1 MSAWVGRM
9 PTAAVAYENSSEK
22 VVCYYANWSLYREGR
37 GGFNVDHIDPMLC
50 SHVIYAYVA
59 VRDKGTI
66 VPFDKF
72 YKKPSEKNGFYEF
85 SKKLREINPKIKVMV
100 ALGGYHEGSKYFSQA
115 VAKPSIR
122 KQFINNIITFLIK
135 YNFDGLDIDWM
146 YPGQV
151 SRGGKEI
158 DKKNYISLLKELR
171 KVFDHENLI
180 LSAAVGAP
188 ENIAKKYYNIS
199 ELAKYLHFINLMT
212 YDLHGKLDG
221 KTGLHSPLYA
231 GSWENKVD
239 SKLNIHH
246 SVQYWISQGTP
257 PEKLVLGVPLYGISF
272 TLKNSRNLHIIGSPA
287 IGGYP
292 GKFTN
297 ESGLLGYNEI
307 CEYIIH
313 DKWQVYYQ
321 NEQRTPYA
329 VKGSQ
334 WVGYDDKR
342 SISEKVAFA
351 NYYGLG
357 GLMVWSLDTDD
368 FQGDCGEKYP
378 LLKAINEIRNI
389 HFDQESE
396 VPEKDFEI
404 QESITEKVQAPLLPN
419 NNVES
424 QNNDQQQ
431 VVQDDNFSVTDKNL
445 SPNITSESESITS
458 TTASNLKPI
467 TNVASDAESY
477 EGMTEK
483 EVTTGFDSKTNS
495 SLQGNIG
502 DEKNEA
508 IISNISTTVPPITD
522 VTFEN
527 NDLQTIN
534 TEDISNITKETSNIE
549 CIEIPEANKSE
560 NENDT
565 TEVYLEDISSAN
577 EETTESY
584 FTEFD
589 ETTTHNE
596 LSQMTTSYQ
605 EGTTAISTLTTLIS
619 NEKYEE
625 KELENTFS
633 TVIDEETTT
642 ISSTANTDSNSKSKV
657 DSRGDIPEEEY
668 EQTLENGTSGND
680 DIEIILSGNE
690 EKSSDP
696 LETTVSTTNVHKESE
711 NNVTV
716 FPAGNNMKSDID
728 QDGKTETQVS
738 TTSSKKEGI
747 TEPGKGLSP
756 SHHKEKTITVTP
768 SSDNKVPEVTNSIE
782 SSQNASSTTDTECIE
797 IPSSIIDEY
806 EKGTTEVYIDT
817 STDSGSVTT
826 TIDYPTNDGPTTT
839 EYFTST
845 TNTPVSEKVNTELDG
860 KSNTNDDWRTTPTSV
875 LTTMSDT
882 ETDTEENDEI
892 EQTSQSLIDSTPQ
905 LPDEKSDVD
914 SDSNTSEENQSN
926 VSNDTEKDDIL
937 SNTTSDDYDTTSASN
952 NKEND
957 GDGSKI
963 EQTTQSVDDN
973 TTQLPREKSDFN
985 SDATSGENQ
994 SNGGNDTG
1002 KDDTLSTM
1010 TTTDYDSTTASNH
1023 EENDRDGSDMEQTTQ
1038 SLVDN
1043 TPQLPVEK
1051 SDVDSDSNT
1060 SEENQS
1066 DGSNDTDKDDKALNT
1081 TSADYDTT
1089 TANNNEENDGD
1100 GSKIEQTTQSVDD
1113 NTTQLPG
1120 EKSDFNS
1127 DANSGENQ
1135 SNGGNDTGKD
1145 DTLSTMTTT
1154 DYDSTTASNHE
1165 ENDRDGSVMEQTTQ
1179 SLVDNTTQLPGEKSD
1194 FNSDATSGDNQSN
1207 GGNDPDK
1214 DDTAFNTISADYDTT
1229 TASNK
1234 EKNDGDGFD
1243 MEQTTQSLVDNTTQ
1257 LPVEKSDVDSDSNT
1271 SEENQSDGS
1280 NDTDKDDKALN
1291 TTSADYDTT
1300 TANNNEE
1307 NDGDGSKIEQTTQSV
1322 DDNTTQ
1328 LPGEKSDFNSD
1339 ANSGENQSNGGNDTG
1354 KDDTLSTMTTT
1365 DYDSTTASNHE
1376 ENDRDGSVM
1385 EQTTQSLVD
1394 NTTQLPGEKSDFN
1407 SDATSGDN
1415 QSNGGND
1422 PDKDDTAF
1430 NTISAD
1436 YDTTTASNKEKN
1448 DGDGFDMEQT
1458 TQSLVDNTTQL
1469 PVEKSDVDSDS
1480 NTSEENQSDGSNDT
1494 DKDDKALNT
1503 TSADYDTTTA
1513 NNNEENDGDGS
1524 KIEQT
1529 TQSVDDN
1536 TTQLPGEKS
1545 DFNSDATSGDNQ
1557 SNGGNDPDK
1566 DDTASITTSDDYDTA
1581 TASNLEDNDGDGSE
1595 MGQTTQSLVDNT
1607 TQLPGE
1613 KSDFNSDAT
1622 SGENQSDGGNDTD
1635 KGDTASNTTSDD
1647 DDTTTASNLEEND
1660 GDGSEMGQT
1669 TQSLV
1674 NNTTQLPGEKSDF
1687 NSDATS
1693 GENQSDGGNDTDKG
1707 DTLSNTTNDDYDT
1720 TTASNNEKNDG
1731 DGSDMEQTTQS
1742 LVDNTTQLPVEKS
1755 DFNSDATSGEN
1766 QSDGGNDTDKG
1777 DTLSN
1782 TTNDDYDTTT
1792 ASNNEKNDGDGSD
1805 MEQTTQ
1811 SLVDNTTQLPVE
1823 KSDVDSDSN
1832 TSEENQINGGN
1843 DTDKDD
1849 TASITTSDDYDTTTA
1864 SNLEE
1869 NDGDGSE
1876 MGQTTQS
1883 LVDNTTQLPGEKS
1896 DFNSDATSGENQSDG
1911 GNDTDKGD
1919 TASNTTS
1926 DDDDTTTAS
1935 NLEEND
1941 GDGSEMGQTTQS
1953 LVDNTTQLPGEKS
1966 DFNSDAT
1973 SGENQSD
1980 GGNDTDKGDTLSN
1993 TTNDDY
1999 DTTTA
2004 SNCEENDVDG
2014 SEMEQTTQSLVDNT
2028 TQLPGEKSDF
2038 NSDATLGENQ
2048 SNGGNDTV
2056 KHDTAL
2062 TTTIADYNTTTASNN
2077 EENDGD
2083 GSETE
2088 QTTQSLV
2095 DNTTPK
2101 FGNQSN
2107 GDLETD
2113 FQADQSNSGSDSD
2126 NDAVSTNTTPHYAER
2141 STPSHKEKNSDMHDA
2156 ENREEFTTN
2165 ITIDPAGISI
2175 KNITNNDQSVQSTVS
2190 VTLSPNVASH
2200 VTNDQ
2205 YSDDSFEKTTSS
2217 DLSVVTSSVINQD
2230 KHTSVKD
2237 FNELVTNLDTH
2248 SESHSVS
2255 KLNSVENNSD
2265 EEITSTTTSFVPAE
2279 NTTKQIDSGKKTSD
2293 TLTTS
2298 SPLSTVSSIH
2308 HAENNP
2314 NMGNDENP
2322 CNNQLIPGIAA
2333 NPVDCSSFYKCQRT
2347 FSGTYMPFK
2356 IRCPNGLL
2364 FNTRI
2369 YNCDRAQNV
2378 VCPNEYSS
2386 KSNYVSGT
2394 TIDPFKKVF
2403 KGNPCNNQLIPGIA
2417 LDPEGCST
2425 FYKCQKASVA
2435 GWIPFKFYC
2444 PSGLLFNSKIFVCD
2458 WPKNVECHV

>member
-1 MSAWVGRM
+1 MQKILILSLLLSCLLAITSAA
-9 PTAAVAYENSSEK
+9 TEKK

-50 SHVIYAYVA
+50 THVIYAYVA

-85 SKKLREINPKIKVMV
+85 SNKLREINPKIKVMV

-239 SKLNIHH
+239 SKLNIQH

-272 TLKNSRNLHIIGSPA
+272 TLKNSHNLHIIGSPA
-287 IGGYP
+287 TGGYP

-342 SISEKVAFA
+342 SISEKVTFA

-396 VPEKDFEI
+396 IPEKDFEI

-445 SPNITSESESITS
+445 SPNTTPESESITS
-458 TTASNLKPI
+458 TTDSNLKPI

-477 EGMTEK
+477 EGITEK

-508 IISNISTTVPPITD
+508 IISNISTTVPPIID
-522 VTFEN
+522 VTLEN
-527 NDLQTIN
+527 NDLQTMN
-534 TEDISNITKETSNIE
+534 TEGISNITKETSNIE

-577 EETTESY
+577 EETTENY
-584 FTEFD
+584 VTEFD
-589 ETTTHNE
+589 ETTTQNE

-605 EGTTAISTLTTLIS
+605 EGTTAIPTLTTLNS

-625 KELENTFS
+625 KGQENTFS

-642 ISSTANTDSNSKSKV
+642 ISSTANTDSNSKSKL

-668 EQTLENGTSGND
+668 EQTLEKGTSGND
-680 DIEIILSGNE
+680 DIEIIIISGNE
-690 EKSSDP
+690 EKSSEP
-696 LETTVSTTNVHKESE
+696 LETTVSTTNVPKESE
-711 NNVTV
+711 NDVTV
-716 FPAGNNMKSDID
+716 FPAGNNNTKSDID
-728 QDGKTETQVS
+728 QDGRTDSNLDPEKDGKTETQVS
-738 TTSSKKEGI
+738 TTSSTKEGI
-747 TEPGKGLSP
+747 TESGKGLSP
-756 SHHKEKTITVTP
+756 SHHEEKIITVTP

-797 IPSSIIDEY
+797 IPSSVIDEY

-817 STDSGSVTT
+817 STNAGSVTT
-826 TIDYPTNDGPTTT
+826 SIDYLTNDVPTTT

-845 TNTPVSEKVNTELDG
+845 SGTPVSEKVNTELDG
-860 KSNTNDDWRTTPTSV
+860 KSNTNDDSRTTQTSF

-882 ETDTEENDEI
+882 ENDTKEKDEI
-892 EQTSQSLIDSTPQ
+892 EQTTASLIDSTPQ
-905 LPDEKSDVD
+905 LPGEKSEVD

-926 VSNDTEKDDIL
+926 GGNDTDKHDTS
-937 SNTTSDDYDTTSASN
+937 SNTTSDDYDTTTASN
-952 NKEND
+952 NEEND
-957 GDGSKI
+957 GDS
-963 EQTTQSVDDN
+963 
-973 TTQLPREKSDFN
+973 SDI
-985 SDATSGENQ
+985 
-994 SNGGNDTG
+994 
-1002 KDDTLSTM
+1002 
-1010 TTTDYDSTTASNH
+1010 
-1023 EENDRDGSDMEQTTQ
+1023 EQTTQ
-1038 SLVDN
+1038 SLVD
-1043 TPQLPVEK
+1043 
-1051 SDVDSDSNT
+1051 
-1060 SEENQS
+1060 
-1066 DGSNDTDKDDKALNT
+1066 
-1081 TSADYDTT
+1081 
-1089 TANNNEENDGD
+1089 
-1100 GSKIEQTTQSVDD
+1100 
-1113 NTTQLPG
+1113 
-1120 EKSDFNS
+1120 
-1127 DANSGENQ
+1127 
-1135 SNGGNDTGKD
+1135 
-1145 DTLSTMTTT
+1145 
-1154 DYDSTTASNHE
+1154 
-1165 ENDRDGSVMEQTTQ
+1165 
-1179 SLVDNTTQLPGEKSD
+1179 
-1194 FNSDATSGDNQSN
+1194 
-1207 GGNDPDK
+1207 
-1214 DDTAFNTISADYDTT
+1214 
-1229 TASNK
+1229 
-1234 EKNDGDGFD
+1234 
-1243 MEQTTQSLVDNTTQ
+1243 
-1257 LPVEKSDVDSDSNT
+1257 
-1271 SEENQSDGS
+1271 
-1280 NDTDKDDKALN
+1280 
-1291 TTSADYDTT
+1291 
-1300 TANNNEE
+1300 
-1307 NDGDGSKIEQTTQSV
+1307 
-1322 DDNTTQ
+1322 
-1328 LPGEKSDFNSD
+1328 
-1339 ANSGENQSNGGNDTG
+1339 
-1354 KDDTLSTMTTT
+1354 
-1365 DYDSTTASNHE
+1365 
-1376 ENDRDGSVM
+1376 
-1385 EQTTQSLVD
+1385 
-1394 NTTQLPGEKSDFN
+1394 
-1407 SDATSGDN
+1407 
-1415 QSNGGND
+1415 
-1422 PDKDDTAF
+1422 
-1430 NTISAD
+1430 
-1436 YDTTTASNKEKN
+1436 
-1448 DGDGFDMEQT
+1448 
-1458 TQSLVDNTTQL
+1458 
-1469 PVEKSDVDSDS
+1469 
-1480 NTSEENQSDGSNDT
+1480 
-1494 DKDDKALNT
+1494 
-1503 TSADYDTTTA
+1503 
-1513 NNNEENDGDGS
+1513 
-1524 KIEQT
+1524 
-1529 TQSVDDN
+1529 
-1536 TTQLPGEKS
+1536 
-1545 DFNSDATSGDNQ
+1545 
-1557 SNGGNDPDK
+1557 
-1566 DDTASITTSDDYDTA
+1566 SI
-1581 TASNLEDNDGDGSE
+1581 
-1595 MGQTTQSLVDNT
+1595 

-1622 SGENQSDGGNDTD
+1622 SGENHSQGGNDTD
-1635 KGDTASNTTSDD
+1635 KH
-1647 DDTTTASNLEEND
+1647 
-1660 GDGSEMGQT
+1660 
-1669 TQSLV
+1669 
-1674 NNTTQLPGEKSDF
+1674 
-1687 NSDATS
+1687 
-1693 GENQSDGGNDTDKG
+1693 
-1707 DTLSNTTNDDYDT
+1707 DTLSTITTADYDT
-1720 TTASNNEKNDG
+1720 TTASNEK
-1731 DGSDMEQTTQS
+1731 
-1742 LVDNTTQLPVEKS
+1742 
-1755 DFNSDATSGEN
+1755 
-1766 QSDGGNDTDKG
+1766 
-1777 DTLSN
+1777 
-1782 TTNDDYDTTT
+1782 
-1792 ASNNEKNDGDGSD
+1792 
-1805 MEQTTQ
+1805 
-1811 SLVDNTTQLPVE
+1811 
-1823 KSDVDSDSN
+1823 
-1832 TSEENQINGGN
+1832 
-1843 DTDKDD
+1843 
-1849 TASITTSDDYDTTTA
+1849 
-1864 SNLEE
+1864 E
-1869 NDGDGSE
+1869 NDGHGSE
-1876 MGQTTQS
+1876 
-1883 LVDNTTQLPGEKS
+1883 
-1896 DFNSDATSGENQSDG
+1896 
-1911 GNDTDKGD
+1911 
-1919 TASNTTS
+1919 
-1926 DDDDTTTAS
+1926 
-1935 NLEEND
+1935 
-1941 GDGSEMGQTTQS
+1941 
-1953 LVDNTTQLPGEKS
+1953 
-1966 DFNSDAT
+1966 
-1973 SGENQSD
+1973 
-1980 GGNDTDKGDTLSN
+1980 
-1993 TTNDDY
+1993 
-1999 DTTTA
+1999 
-2004 SNCEENDVDG
+2004 
-2014 SEMEQTTQSLVDNT
+2014 
-2028 TQLPGEKSDF
+2028 
-2038 NSDATLGENQ
+2038 
-2048 SNGGNDTV
+2048 
-2056 KHDTAL
+2056 
-2062 TTTIADYNTTTASNN
+2062 I
-2077 EENDGD
+2077 
-2083 GSETE
+2083 E

-2101 FGNQSN
+2101 FGDQSN

-2113 FQADQSNSGSDSD
+2113 FETDQSSSGSDS
-2126 NDAVSTNTTPHYAER
+2126 NKDAVSTNTTPHYAER
-2141 STPSHKEKNSDMHDA
+2141 STPSYKEENSDMHDA
-2156 ENREEFTTN
+2156 ENREEFTTS
-2165 ITIDPAGISI
+2165 ITIDPAGISK
-2175 KNITNNDQSVQSTVS
+2175 KNITNNDQSDHSIITV
-2190 VTLSPNVASH
+2190 TPSPNGASH

-2205 YSDDSFEKTTSS
+2205 FSDDSSEKTTSS
-2217 DLSVVTSSVINQD
+2217 DLSVVTSSVLNQD

-2237 FNELVTNLDTH
+2237 FNELVTNSDTH

-2255 KLNSVENNSD
+2255 KLNSGENNSD
-2265 EEITSTTTSFVPAE
+2265 EGITSTTTSIVSVG

-2378 VCPNEYSS
+2378 VCPNEYNS

-2425 FYKCQKASVA
+2425 FYKCQKAPVA

-2458 WPKNVECHV
+2458 WPKNVECHSCDSPAARADNDVIVHLTIPSMTVNIGHSRSTSVIAGHYWSQPVNIGHSWSPLVTASPAQIYSLHQN